1 MGPRGRLRHLET
13 ATEGLYK
20 TLRLPD
26 GTTVRYTG
34 EEMWDAVIAALDG
47 EEHRLLPCLREMNP
61 DRGLPSLIRAIEGSE
76 ADG

>member
-1 MGPRGRLRHLET
+1 MGLRGKLRRLET

-20 TLRLPD
+20 RLRLPD
-26 GTTVRYTG
+26 GTEVRYTG

-47 EEHRLLPCLREMNP
+47 EEHRLLPYLRRMDP

-76 ADG
+76 ADE